1 MILRLTKFIL
11 LIFTIV
17 FSACTKDKTPACNSN
32 GKKDDI
38 CTIQYLINGKN
49 EKIEYYQYQNN
60 TIHLIESEDKNNFIT
75 STLLVYEDETIT
87 QKITTDFKG
96 KVLKTIEY
104 TYKNGLIEKEIHNQD
119 SVIEYFYNIQ
129 LLNKIKYYNDNNLVS
144 WDTILYYP
152 NQKIYQQKSY
162 SPNNNL
168 QKIEEFRWF
177 VNNTYTQ
184 ESILPNGTIYQKT
197 INKTNNQNQ
206 IIQQNIYNQ
215 NGELIEQNKK
225 TYENNKL
232 MYESYNKLLS
242 NELLEII
249 YYRIPSN

>member
-1 MILRLTKFIL
+1 MILRLPKFIF

-32 GKKDDI
+32 GKKGDI
-38 CTIQYLINGKN
+38 CTVQYLINGKN
-49 EKIEYYQYQNN
+49 EKIEYYEYQNN
-60 TIHLIESEDKNNFIT
+60 TIHLIESEDNNNFIT
-75 STLLVYEDETIT
+75 STLLVYKDD
-87 QKITTDFKG
+87 KISEKTTTDFKG
-96 KVLKTIEY
+96 RVLNTIEY

-119 SVIEYFYNIQ
+119 SVIEYFYNNQ
-129 LLNKIKYYNDNNLVS
+129 LLNKIKYYNHTNLVS

-152 NQKIYQQKSY
+152 NQKVYQQKSY
-162 SPNNNL
+162 SQNNTL
-168 QKIEEFRWF
+168 LKIEEFRWF
-177 VNNTYTQ
+177 VNNTFTQ
-184 ESILPNGTIYQKT
+184 ESILPDGTVFKKI
-197 INKTNNQNQ
+197 IHNTNNQNQ

-225 TYENNKL
+225 TYQNNKI

-249 YYRIPSN
+249 YHRIPSN